1 MDCNDFRNMVCD
13 LFDKDV
19 DPQIKAEC
27 EKHIGRCAE
36 CRKYYEELQAAAE
49 LLRPRHSPVAGS
61 KDGQDSG
68 ENNVA
73 ALPAKSRLHVSRVL
87 FRRIAAV
94 FAGIV
99 LLSGIALATVLIL
112 KPQSHKGQSSIAD
125 NQWSTAN
132 DLPAD
137 SVRFDGVRL
146 DSILTVVSAHYD
158 KAVFFRSDEARD
170 MTFLLTWE
178 PDKPLADFIAG
189 MNMFDGLQLTL
200 QSDTIFVEAIEEED
214 AL

>member
-19 DPQIKAEC
+19 DPHIKAEC

-36 CRKYYEELQAAAE
+36 CRKYYEDMQTAAE

-87 FRRIAAV
+87 FRRVAAV

-99 LLSGIALATVLIL
+99 LLSGIAFAAIHIL
-112 KPQSHKGQSSIAD
+112 KPQGHKVQSPMVND
-125 NQWSTAN
+125 QRSTVN
-132 DLPAD
+132 SLSSD
-137 SVRFDGVRL
+137 SVRFEDVRL
-146 DSILTVVSAHYD
+146 DSILIIVSAHYD
-158 KAVFFRSDEARD
+158 KAVLFRSDEARN
-170 MTFLLTWE
+170 MKFFLTWE

>member
-1 MDCNDFRNMVCD
+1 MDCNDFRDMVCD
-13 LFDKDV
+13 LFDKEV

-27 EKHIGRCAE
+27 ENHIAQCTE
-36 CRKYYEELQAAAE
+36 CRKYYEEMQTAAE
-49 LLRPRHSPVAGS
+49 LLRPKHSPVA
-61 KDGQDSG
+61 SG
-68 ENNVA
+68 VGEKKENLA
-73 ALPAKSRLHVSRVL
+73 ASSSVKLKSGVFNIR

-112 KPQSHKGQSSIAD
+112 KPQSHKVQSSIAD

-137 SVRFDGVRL
+137 SVRFEDVRL
-146 DSILTVVSAHYD
+146 DSILIIVSAHYD
-158 KAVFFRSDEARD
+158 KAVLFRSDEARN
-170 MTFLLTWE
+170 MKFFLTWE

-189 MNMFDGLQLTL
+189 MNMFDGLQLSL
-200 QSDTIFVEAIEEED
+200 QSDTIFVEAVDEED